1 MFAQLIWWMVFH
13 HLEDQYYFHFPDFG
27 NTTILCFSSK
37 DHYFLVYWL
46 CNYYYLYWYEKW
58 ITWRCQQWR
67 CNAIVPSGS
76 CCGLLVLTTRTLS
89 IRMRRPA
96 GQWRTEVQTLTSLR
110 HKSRDGL
117 YNLHIVL
124 WLLLLLSR
132 SIWSPI
138 SSLEDCHQDQRQ
150 TTLCLHNASTSDSI
164 HTSSIVVASEKDC
177 YLFIVIVVC
186 LWLYFSD

>member
-1 MFAQLIWWMVFH
+1 MIIHQFCIAHQSISTIIYILIIDMFAQLIWWMVFH

-110 HKSRDGL
+110 HKISRW
-117 YNLHIVL
+117 IVQL
-124 WLLLLLSR
+124 TH
-132 SIWSPI
+132 
-138 SSLEDCHQDQRQ
+138 C
-150 TTLCLHNASTSDSI
+150 
-164 HTSSIVVASEKDC
+164 VVAVVTVVSLHLVSNFLIGRLPPRSETDYPMPPQC
-177 YLFIVIVVC
+177 
-186 LWLYFSD
+186 